1 MVSLKITENIIIKVL
16 LAIKGLGDG
25 DPMEDLT
32 YKEILVCPSFAEIE
46 WS

>member
-1 MVSLKITENIIIKVL
+1 MVSLKISENIIIKVL

-32 YKEILVCPSFAEIE
+32 YGITKEDGLKEINT
-46 WS
+46 